1 MKKIMVAAVVLV
13 VAVAG
18 AATAQAGVDF
28 NINVDLPLAVAPIRH
43 RPVAVS
49 YPSGPQAFAVAP
61 RMVVDEAPQFI
72 YAPKLGCYVSVGTP
86 YDMVY
91 SDQSYYLYNNGYWY
105 LSPSYNGPWS
115 MVSYGRL
122 PHGLRRQRFE
132 QVRQFRDYEYTTY
145 LRDRDH
151 YRGTWYRP
159 TAVPVMGHRDGR
171 WDHGRDDRWDGR
183 SDRGRE
189 NRWEDRRDGR
199 WDDRRDGWRR

>member
-1 MKKIMVAAVVLV
+1 MKKGMVAAVVLV

-28 NINVDLPLAVAPIRH
+28 NINVDLPLAPITH
-43 RPVAVS
+43 RPVAVN
-49 YPSGPQAFAVAP
+49 YPGDPQAFAVAP

-72 YAPKLGCYVSVGTP
+72 YAPQLGCYVSVGTP

-91 SDQSYYLYNNGYWY
+91 SDQSYYLYSNGYWY

-115 MVSYGRL
+115 IVSYSRL
-122 PHGLRRQRFE
+122 PHGLRRHRYE
-132 QVRQFRDYEYTTY
+132 QIRQFRDYEYSTY

-159 TAVPVMGHRDGR
+159 SAIPVVEHRDGR
-171 WDHGRDDRWDGR
+171 RDH
-183 SDRGRE
+183 
-189 NRWEDRRDGR
+189 RWEERRDGR